1 VIYLLLAASLTVN
14 GLLLWYIRKVLKSYW
29 FDLQA
34 REKFTDML
42 TQYGDSLQSIYKLEE
57 FYGEEIIKK
66 AVAQTKFVIEACNEF
81 KESIDNEIKGQANGY
96 ESEEGS
102 QKDEDDYEEYEN
114 NREGQGSVIV
124 LREGEKVTQDAS
136 SYKKVIVDP

>member
-1 VIYLLLAASLTVN
+1 MIYLLLTASLIVN
-14 GLLLWYIRKVLKSYW
+14 GLLFWYIRKVLKAYW

-34 REKFTDML
+34 REKFTSML

-81 KESIDNEIKGQANGY
+81 KESIDNEIKGEASSY
-96 ESEEGS
+96 ESEEQDGEE
-102 QKDEDDYEEYEN
+102 DEGYEDESSDEK
-114 NREGQGSVIV
+114 ESSVIV
-124 LREGEKVTQDAS
+124 LREGEKVTQDAGR
-136 SYKKVIVDP
+136 YKKVILES